1 MLNFKGIF
9 TKIRKKEKK
18 RNLLVIELAYT
29 VKCIIIL
36 MSLEEKVFIDN
47 IEPFFLGKKT
57 FLW

>member
-9 TKIRKKEKK
+9 TKIRKKKK